1 VPGGVEVEVETV
13 RVAVIVC
20 PEASVTLV
28 GLSASPGPD
37 GDTVAAKF
45 TVPEKL
51 LTLVTL
57 RVDVAE
63 EPAVIVMLLGFAVI
77 VKSGAVLVL
86 KVAVCTVSG
95 TGVAVPF
102 VIVTHVFGETL
113 VLLQP
118 VWNPRGIPVVVP
130 VTL

>member
-1 VPGGVEVEVETV
+1 VEVEVETV

-20 PEASVTLV
+20 PDPSVTLA
-28 GLSASPGPD
+28 GLIESPGPD
-37 GDTVAAKF
+37 GDIDADRF
-45 TVPEKL
+45 TVPEKP

-63 EPAVIVMLLGFAVI
+63 EPAVIVMLVGFAEI
-77 VKSGAVLVL
+77 AKSGVVLVL

-95 TGVAVPF
+95 TGWAVPF

-113 VLLQP
+113 VLEQP
-118 VWNPRGIPVVVP
+118 VWNTRGIPELGA

>member
-1 VPGGVEVEVETV
+1 MEVEVETV

-20 PEASVTLV
+20 PDASVTLA
-28 GLSASPGPD
+28 GLSESPGPD
-37 GDTVAAKF
+37 GDIVADKF

-51 LTLVTL
+51 LTLVML

-63 EPAVIVMLLGFAVI
+63 EPAVIVKLVGFAVSA
-77 VKSGAVLVL
+77 KSGAVLVL

-95 TGVAVPF
+95 TEVAVPLT
-102 VIVTHVFGETL
+102 IVTHVFGETL

-118 VWNPRGIPVVVP
+118 VWNPRGIPFVVP

>member
-1 VPGGVEVEVETV
+1 MEPEVETV

-28 GLSASPGPD
+28 GLSESPGPD
-37 GDTVAAKF
+37 GDIVAAKF
-45 TVPEKL
+45 TVPAKL
-51 LTLVTL
+51 LTLVMLT
-57 RVDVAE
+57 VQVADP
-63 EPAVIVMLLGFAVI
+63 PAVIVKLVGFAVSA
-77 VKSGAVLVL
+77 KSGAVLVL

-95 TGVAVPF
+95 TGVAVPLA
-102 VIVTHVFGETL
+102 IVTHVLGGTL

-118 VWNPRGIPVVVP
+118 VWNPRGIPLVVP